1 MANPR
6 FLEGL
11 GHRVHPKKER
21 CRLGEMAWVQGLALL
36 GKQVTTPQPEPHVRV
51 CLCRQAGRL
60 PSRLT
65 WGAGKWTGKVN
76 KRALGKG

>member
-21 CRLGEMAWVQGLALL
+21 CRLREMAWVQGLALL
-36 GKQVTTPQPEPHVRV
+36 GEQVTTPQPEPHVPV
-51 CLCRQAGRL
+51 SAGR
-60 PSRLT
+60 
-65 WGAGKWTGKVN
+65 
-76 KRALGKG
+76 KGGSHPG